1 MKVIL
6 LDRVENLGVIG
17 DLVSV
22 KSGYGR
28 NYLIPNGKAALAT
41 AQNIKELEKKKE
53 ELEKRAAEQL
63 EAAKS
68 RGELIKGMSL
78 TISAN
83 VESEG
88 KLYGSVGPVD
98 IVEAFEKVG
107 VTVERSEIRMPDGPI
122 REVGESE
129 INLHFHSDVDIP
141 VTLNVVSEDE

>member
-6 LDRVENLGVIG
+6 LDRVENLGAIG

-68 RGELIKGMSL
+68 RGDLIKGMSL
-78 TISAN
+78 TVSAN

-107 VTVERSEIRMPDGPI
+107 VSVERSEIRMPDGPI

-141 VTLNVVSEDE
+141 ITLNVVSEDE

>member
-6 LDRVENLGVIG
+6 LDRVENLGAIG

-28 NYLIPNGKAALAT
+28 NFLIPNGKAALAT

-68 RGELIKGMSL
+68 RGDLIKGMSL

-107 VTVERSEIRMPDGPI
+107 VSVERSEIRMPDGPI

>member
-6 LDRVENLGVIG
+6 LDRVENLGAIG

-107 VTVERSEIRMPDGPI
+107 VSIERSEIRMPDGPI

-129 INLHFHSDVDIP
+129 ISLHFHSDVDIP
-141 VTLNVVSEDE
+141 VTLIVVSEAE

>member
-6 LDRVENLGVIG
+6 LDRVENLGAIG

-28 NYLIPNGKAALAT
+28 NHLIPNGKAALAT
-41 AQNIKELEKKKE
+41 AKNIKELEKKKE
-53 ELEKRAAEQL
+53 ELERRAAEQL

-68 RGELIKGMSL
+68 RGDLIKGMSL
-78 TISAN
+78 TVSAN

-88 KLYGSVGPVD
+88 KLYGSVGPDD

-107 VTVERSEIRMPDGPI
+107 VSVERSEIRKPDGPI
-122 REVGESE
+122 REGGESE
-129 INLHFHSDVDIP
+129 ISLHFHSDVDIP

>member
-6 LDRVENLGVIG
+6 LDRVENLGAIG

-68 RGELIKGMSL
+68 RGDLIKGMSL

-98 IVEAFEKVG
+98 IVDAFEKVG
-107 VTVERSEIRMPDGPI
+107 VSVERSEIRMPDGPI
-122 REVGESE
+122 RKVGESE

-141 VTLNVVSEDE
+141 ITLNVVSEDE

>member
-1 MKVIL
+1 M
-6 LDRVENLGVIG
+6 
-17 DLVSV
+17 

-41 AQNIKELEKKKE
+41 TQNLKELEKKKE

-63 EAAKS
+63 DTAKS

-78 TISAN
+78 IISAN

-107 VTVERSEIRMPDGPI
+107 VKVERSEIRMPDGPI

-129 INLHFHSDVDIP
+129 ISLHFHSDVDIP

>member
-6 LDRVENLGVIG
+6 LDRVENLGAIG

-41 AQNIKELEKKKE
+41 AQNIKELEEKKE

-68 RGELIKGMSL
+68 RGDLIKGMSL

-107 VTVERSEIRMPDGPI
+107 VSVERSEIRMPDGPI

-129 INLHFHSDVDIP
+129 ISLHFHSDVDIP

>member
-6 LDRVENLGVIG
+6 LDRVENLGAIG

-53 ELEKRAAEQL
+53 ELEKRAVEQL

>member
-6 LDRVENLGVIG
+6 LDRVENLGAIG

-107 VTVERSEIRMPDGPI
+107 VSVERSEIRMPDGPI

>member
-6 LDRVENLGVIG
+6 LDRVENLGAIG

-68 RGELIKGMSL
+68 RGELIQGMSL

-107 VTVERSEIRMPDGPI
+107 VSVERSEIRMPDGPI

-129 INLHFHSDVDIP
+129 ISLHFHSDVDIP
-141 VTLNVVSEDE
+141 VTLNVVSEDD

>member
-6 LDRVENLGVIG
+6 LDRVENLGAIG

-98 IVEAFEKVG
+98 IAEAFEKVG

>member
-6 LDRVENLGVIG
+6 LDRVENLGAIG

-41 AQNIKELEKKKE
+41 AKNIKELEKKKE
-53 ELEKRAAEQL
+53 ELERRAAEQL
-63 EAAKS
+63 KAAKS
-68 RGELIKGMSL
+68 RGDLIKGMSL
-78 TISAN
+78 TVSAN

-107 VTVERSEIRMPDGPI
+107 VSVERSEIRMPDGPI

-129 INLHFHSDVDIP
+129 ISLHFHSDVDIP

>member
-6 LDRVENLGVIG
+6 LDRVENLGAIG

-68 RGELIKGMSL
+68 RGDLIKGMSL

-107 VTVERSEIRMPDGPI
+107 VSVERSEIRLPDGPI

>member
-6 LDRVENLGVIG
+6 LDRVENLGAIG

-53 ELEKRAAEQL
+53 ELEKRAAEKL

-68 RGELIKGMSL
+68 RGDLIKGMSL

-107 VTVERSEIRMPDGPI
+107 VSVERSEIRMPDGPI

-129 INLHFHSDVDIP
+129 ISLHFHSDVDIP
-141 VTLNVVSEDE
+141 ITLNVVSEDE

>member
-6 LDRVENLGVIG
+6 LDRVENLGAIG

-41 AQNIKELEKKKE
+41 TQNIKELEKKKE

-107 VTVERSEIRMPDGPI
+107 VSIERSEIRMPDGPI

-129 INLHFHSDVDIP
+129 ISLHFHSDVDIP
-141 VTLNVVSEDE
+141 VTLIVVSEAE

>member
-6 LDRVENLGVIG
+6 LDRVENLGAIG

-53 ELEKRAAEQL
+53 ELERRAAGQL

-68 RGELIKGMSL
+68 RADLIKGMSL
-78 TISAN
+78 TVSAN
-83 VESEG
+83 IESEG

-107 VTVERSEIRMPDGPI
+107 VSVERREIRMPDGPI

-129 INLHFHSDVDIP
+129 ISLHFHSDVDIP
-141 VTLNVVSEDE
+141 VKLNVVSEDE

>member
-6 LDRVENLGVIG
+6 LDRVENLGAIG

-53 ELEKRAAEQL
+53 ELEKRAAEKL
-63 EAAKS
+63 ETAKS

-98 IVEAFEKVG
+98 IVDAFEKVG
-107 VTVERSEIRMPDGPI
+107 VSVERSEIRMPDGPI

>member
-6 LDRVENLGVIG
+6 LDRVENLGAIG

-28 NYLIPNGKAALAT
+28 NHLIPNGKAALAT

-53 ELEKRAAEQL
+53 ELERRAAEQL

-68 RGELIKGMSL
+68 RGDLIKGMSL

-107 VTVERSEIRMPDGPI
+107 VSVERSEIRMPDGPI

>member
-6 LDRVENLGVIG
+6 LDRVENLGAVG

-68 RGELIKGMSL
+68 RGDLIKGMSL

-98 IVEAFEKVG
+98 IVDAFEKVG
-107 VTVERSEIRMPDGPI
+107 VSVERSEIRMPDGPI

>member
-6 LDRVENLGVIG
+6 LDRVENLGAIG

-41 AQNIKELEKKKE
+41 AKNIKELEKKKE
-53 ELEKRAAEQL
+53 ELERRAAEQL
-63 EAAKS
+63 EAANS
-68 RGELIKGMSL
+68 RGDLIKGMSL
-78 TISAN
+78 TVSAN

-107 VTVERSEIRMPDGPI
+107 VSVERSEIRMPDGPI
-122 REVGESE
+122 RDVGESE
-129 INLHFHSDVDIP
+129 ISLHFHSDVDIP

>member
-6 LDRVENLGVIG
+6 LDRVENLGAIG

-53 ELEKRAAEQL
+53 ELEKRAAEKL

-68 RGELIKGMSL
+68 RGDLIKGMSL

-107 VTVERSEIRMPDGPI
+107 VSVERSEIRMPDGPI

-129 INLHFHSDVDIP
+129 ISLHFHSDVDIP

>member
-6 LDRVENLGVIG
+6 LDRVENLGAIG

-68 RGELIKGMSL
+68 RGDLIKGMSL

-107 VTVERSEIRMPDGPI
+107 VSVERSEIRMPDGPI

-129 INLHFHSDVDIP
+129 ISLHFHSDVDIP
-141 VTLNVVSEDE
+141 VKLNVVSEDE

>member
-6 LDRVENLGVIG
+6 LDRVENLGAIG

-68 RGELIKGMSL
+68 SGDLIKGMSL

-107 VTVERSEIRMPDGPI
+107 VSVERSEIRMPDGPI

-129 INLHFHSDVDIP
+129 ISLHFHSDVDIP